1 MSAAT
6 VARLGHR
13 AFRSGRVVAITG
25 LRNQLPALAVRFVPR
40 AIVRKITKRLNAVAN
55 PSSPPG

>member
-1 MSAAT
+1 MSAAS

-25 LRNQLPALAVRFVPR
+25 VRNKVPALAVRFVPR
-40 AIVRKITKRLNAVAN
+40 VIVRKITKRLNAVPAAA
-55 PSSPPG
+55 